1 MYKSAYTYCKPL
13 YDVFLAD
20 IRTAQMQ
27 EIIDFAKIGAPT
39 RARIQS
45 MLKLMFRFAM
55 KNDYIKKDYAQYL
68 KRPAVEV
75 KSERRPFTDDEIKR
89 MWALSEEHSA
99 KILLIMMYTGW
110 RPSELVPMRFGKEI
124 DIKERTMTGG
134 IKTQAGKNRVVPFC
148 KKIEP
153 LVHYFYDKG
162 YAGISVDQ
170 TGAILTYDGLY
181 RILKSFLDAN
191 GFNHIPYECRHT
203 FATMLD
209 NKNTNVKI
217 KKMLMGHASTDV
229 TEKVYTHKTIEQL
242 KSAVDAL

>member
-1 MYKSAYTYCKPL
+1 
-13 YDVFLAD
+13 
-20 IRTAQMQ
+20 
-27 EIIDFAKIGAPT
+27 
-39 RARIQS
+39 
-45 MLKLMFRFAM
+45 M

-75 KSERRPFTDDEIKR
+75 KAERRPFTDYEIKR

-124 DIKERTMTGG
+124 GIKERTMTGG

-170 TGAILTYDGLY
+170 TGAILTYDG
-181 RILKSFLDAN
+181 F
-191 GFNHIPYECRHT
+191 T
-203 FATMLD
+203 
-209 NKNTNVKI
+209 
-217 KKMLMGHASTDV
+217 
-229 TEKVYTHKTIEQL
+229 VY
-242 KSAVDAL
+242 